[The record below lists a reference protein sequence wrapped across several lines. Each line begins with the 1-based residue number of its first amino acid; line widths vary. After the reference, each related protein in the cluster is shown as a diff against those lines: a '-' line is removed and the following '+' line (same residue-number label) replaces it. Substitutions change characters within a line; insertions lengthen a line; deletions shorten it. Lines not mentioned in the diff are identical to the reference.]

1 MKLKAI
7 LMGFIICFSSVLT
20 AQKTTDLIIGEQIE
34 LQSNIL
40 DTTRQLNVYL
50 PLNYSPDSAKTY
62 PVIYVLD
69 GSMHEDFLHIVG
81 LTQFG
86 SYPWINMVPESIV
99 VGIENVNRYHDF
111 TYPTELEDYQNINP
125 QNGGSADFISFIEK
139 EVQPLI
145 DRTYKTNAEKT
156 IIGQSLGGLLAT
168 EILYKRPDLFNTY
181 IIVSPSLWWDD
192 ESIFDWEAQPIPE
205 GTNIFV
211 GVGKEGRV
219 MKKVAKKLYRHV
231 KTRLTK
237 NSFVDFEYF
246 RRLDHGDALH
256 LAVYEAFNSIYKK
269 Q

>member
-1 MKLKAI
+1 MTWKAF
-7 LMGFIICFSSVLT
+7 LTGVVLSISGIGI
-20 AQKTTDLIIGEQIE
+20 AQKSTCLQIGEQIRFN
-34 LQSNIL
+34 SVIL

-50 PLNYSPDSAKTY
+50 PLGYHPDSAKTY

-69 GSMHEDFLHIVG
+69 GSMHEDFLHIAG

-111 TYPTELEDYQNINP
+111 TYPTELDDYREINP
-125 QNGGSADFISFIEK
+125 QNGGSAKFITFLEN
-139 EVQPLI
+139 EVLPII
-145 DRTYKTNAEKT
+145 DSKYKTSAEKT

-168 EILYKRPDLFNTY
+168 EILYKQPDLFNTY
-181 IIVSPSLWWDD
+181 IIVSPSLWWDA
-192 ESIFDWEAQPIPE
+192 ESIFEWDAQPIPE
-205 GTNIFV
+205 GTSIFV
-211 GVGKEGRV
+211 GVGKEGRI

-246 RRLDHGDALH
+246 RELDHGDALH
-256 LAVYEAFNSIYKK
+256 LAVYEAFNSIYKN